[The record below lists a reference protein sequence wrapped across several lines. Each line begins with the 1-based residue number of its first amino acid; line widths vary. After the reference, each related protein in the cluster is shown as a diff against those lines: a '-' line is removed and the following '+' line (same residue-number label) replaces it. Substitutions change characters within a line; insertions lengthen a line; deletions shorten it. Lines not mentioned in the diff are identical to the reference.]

1 MARLVFKIKYF
12 SQIFSISLWWW
23 LEIILREASKSSS
36 PLEYC
41 IPCKLHCNIFS
52 PICCGLLLLRK
63 AILNFT
69 PTGSQSWKSQELM
82 IIEFNANLKTVLK
95 HKGWFFG
102 TSKCGKSHNLYML
115 VSGGDENYIVSVT
128 YCCFYKG
135 VIFSTGLFV
144 VSFCSYAF
152 WVQSSTV
159 FWAFWSHI
167 RHMSARVIALFQI
180 KRDSQLQITITSPV
194 IKKVITWPQRKSLFL
209 KVPLTWNQVPGRLC
223 QSNKRVE

>member
-52 PICCGLLLLRK
+52 PICCGLVLLRK

-95 HKGWFFG
+95 HKGWFLEPQNAARAIIYI
-102 TSKCGKSHNLYML
+102 CLL
-115 VSGGDENYIVSVT
+115 VEEMRITLFSVT

-167 RHMSARVIALFQI
+167 RNMSARVIALFQI